1 MGRPGAIALREVSKV
16 FVPAEG
22 KLPWPKVLGGRRR
35 VPQAGLQALDCISFE
50 VKPGE
55 VIGIIGRNGSGKST
69 LLQIIA
75 GTLQPTSGDVYASG
89 RICALLEW
97 GSGFNPD
104 FSGLENIFLSASLAG
119 LEHKETENR
128 LQKTIDFSAIRESG
142 DFPFRTIK

>member
-1 MGRPGAIALREVSKV
+1 MDRSGTIALREVSKL

-22 KLPWPKVLGGRRR
+22 KLPWPKVLGGRSR
-35 VPQAGLQALDCISFE
+35 VPKAGLQALDCISFE

-55 VIGIIGRNGSGKST
+55 AIGIIGRNGSGKST

-89 RICALLEW
+89 RICALLEL

-119 LEHKETENR
+119 LERKETESR
-128 LQKTIDFSAIRESG
+128 LQKTIDLSAIREPG
-142 DFPFRTIK
+142 DFPFRIIK